1 MAHDPVH
8 LVQKSP
14 EVLPPLRNLDP
25 LNLLDRPHPC
35 MVEVGS
41 INDRGSL
48 DDRNTLDY
56 VSELNDLLDP
66 PVNIAGIRGNIDY
79 DVSIHFH
86 DQPHMSR
93 AGMLRT
99 NAQRERLSPRLR
111 SLS

>member
-8 LVQKSP
+8 LVEESP
-14 EVLPPLRNLDP
+14 EVLSPSRNLDP
-25 LNLLDRPHPC
+25 LNLFDRPYPC

-41 INDRGSL
+41 IDDRGSL
-48 DDRNTLDY
+48 DDGNTLDY

-66 PVNIAGIRGNIDY
+66 SVNVAGIGGNVDY

-93 AGMLRT
+93 PGVLRT
-99 NAQRERLSPRLR
+99 NTQRERLSPRLR
-111 SLS
+111 SL